1 MALVGVHGLKGDAA
15 AVLLHLAGHLAGQTL
30 QTLLPLGAVV
40 LRVHLHADA
49 LVRAGVDGVVGQL
62 LDGVQRLAA
71 MADEL
76 TQLLAYQQH
85 LIAALLHLVDL
96 HLGGAVHVL
105 QQAGH
110 EGDDALGVVVIALRQ
125 VHLGRGGSGG
135 LRALLRLG
143 TLLAGLLLTGLPGLG
158 GLGLNDLLRRLFRG
172 LLRDDAGGG
181 HGFFRHGGVLRAIG
195 DANTGGGR
203 ADA

>member
-1 MALVGVHGLKGDAA
+1 
-15 AVLLHLAGHLAGQTL
+15 
-30 QTLLPLGAVV
+30 
-40 LRVHLHADA
+40 
-49 LVRAGVDGVVGQL
+49 
-62 LDGVQRLAA
+62 

-76 TQLLAYQQH
+76 TQLLADQQH

-110 EGDDALGVVVIALRQ
+110 EGHDALGVVVIALRQ
-125 VHLGRGGSGG
+125 VHGRGGGSG
-135 LRALLRLG
+135 LLALLGLG
-143 TLLAGLLLTGLPGLG
+143 TLLLTGLILLTGLALDRLGRG
-158 GLGLNDLLRRLFRG
+158 GLLLRGLLRRLFSG
-172 LLRDDAGGG
+172 LLGDDAGCGCG
-181 HGFFRHGGVLRAIG
+181 LFLHGNFLRAIG